1 MYDHFAQALG
11 VRLTPQAAP
20 VLTALLQRAG
30 EDRSVVS
37 LAKTYWDTKR
47 PYIGKEAAPICEP
60 KSDHLAGNPDYPS
73 GHSVH
78 GEQVA
83 MILAE
88 LAPSRAAA
96 LYARGRDYA
105 ESRYVCGSH
114 TFSAT
119 EAGLQ
124 AGAVIYAAEHA
135 SPIFR
140 RDMDMARAELDA
152 ALGTPSR

>member
-1 MYDHFAQALG
+1 
-11 VRLTPQAAP
+11 
-20 VLTALLQRAG
+20 
-30 EDRSVVS
+30 
-37 LAKTYWDTKR
+37 
-47 PYIGKEAAPICEP
+47 
-60 KSDHLAGNPDYPS
+60 
-73 GHSVH
+73 
-78 GEQVA
+78 

>member
-11 VRLTPQAAP
+11 ARLTPQSAP
-20 VLTALLQRAG
+20 ILTALLERAG
-30 EDRSVVS
+30 EDRSVVG
-37 LAKTYWDTKR
+37 LAKAHWATKR
-47 PYIGKEAAPICEP
+47 PYIGKDAAPICEA

-73 GHSVH
+73 GHSAH
-78 GEQVA
+78 GEHVA

-88 LAPSRAAA
+88 LAPSRADA

-124 AGAVIYAAEHA
+124 SGAVIYAAEHA
-135 SPIFR
+135 SADFR
-140 RDMDMARAELDA
+140 RDMDMARAEVAA
-152 ALGTPSR
+152 ALKK